1 MFAKT
6 IFSIT
11 TLLVFIVTHGSNPV
25 SCFGKKNEGKC
36 IRNINSRTDNHHCYM
51 YARCLNLSQKNV
63 WFFSTDIQQHGI
75 ALLIVML
82 MCRDI

>member
-63 WFFSTDIQQHGI
+63 SFFFNRYSAAWHCS
-75 ALLIVML
+75 ANCHVNV
-82 MCRDI
+82 